1 MDLLRRNPES
11 RRLLASRRTILGAGA
26 GFVVAGTL
34 GCTPGKGE
42 LQASAA
48 RGSDRVAF
56 RDLVAWFHRN
66 SASVSIAL
74 VPFMMTKEQ
83 KDAVLAYG
91 GVEPTLGTSEKMLEV
106 RIDLKDDRASNRIV
120 VEHIDQVRLTFW
132 HFDEPPA
139 VFNFR
144 KDNWKNPEIE
154 LINVDGEAR
163 AGGFLIGTLRSQAIY
178 QGPRG
183 GPEAY
188 SVNLGGIALSLA

>member
-1 MDLLRRNPES
+1 MDLQRRNLES
-11 RRLLASRRTILGAGA
+11 QKLLASRRTILGVGA
-26 GFVVAGTL
+26 GLVAASTL
-34 GCTPGKGE
+34 GCTPNKDE
-42 LQASAA
+42 MQASAA

-56 RDLVAWFHRN
+56 RDTVAWFHRN

-120 VEHIDQVRLTFW
+120 AEHVDQVRLTFW

-139 VFNFR
+139 VFNFK
-144 KDNWKNPEIE
+144 KDSWKSPEIE

-163 AGGFLIGTLRSQAIY
+163 AGGFLIGTLRSQALY
-178 QGPRG
+178 QAPRG
-183 GPEAY
+183 GTDAY
-188 SVNLGGIALSLA
+188 SVNLGGIALSLV